1 MPDGARRGLFHA
13 DSPADSP
20 ADDFLA
26 ADVRT
31 QIAALDQQSRLAGI
45 PRLRAWTVA
54 ALGLRPGERVLDIG
68 SGTGEHARTLA
79 EAVGPDGEAIGLDPN
94 PGMRAEAA
102 RRAPRARFVDGN
114 AYALPFPGGS
124 LDAVTC
130 ERVFQHLH
138 QPERAAAEIARV
150 VRPGGRVAITDTDW
164 ATAVI
169 HPGDPEIVR
178 VMTESMLAGV
188 VNPLAGR
195 KVPGQLAAA
204 GLTVDDIG
212 SQALVQSATAA
223 TGPLVRMLAR
233 MAVDRG
239 VIDDEQRERFLAD
252 LAAGAETG
260 DFHMSVT
267 MFAVLAHR

>member
-13 DSPADSP
+13 DEISPTD
-20 ADDFLA
+20 LA
-26 ADVRT
+26 K
-31 QIAALDQQSRLAGI
+31 QISALDQQNRLPGI

-54 ALGLRPGERVLDIG
+54 VLGLKPGDRVLDIG
-68 SGTGEHARTLA
+68 SGTGEQARLLA
-79 EAVGPDGEAIGLDPN
+79 ETVGANGEVIGIDPN

-114 AYALPFPGGS
+114 AYALPFPDAS

-130 ERVFQHLH
+130 ERVFQHLDD
-138 QPERAAAEIARV
+138 PERAAAEIARV
-150 VRPGGRVAITDTDW
+150 LRPGGRVVVTDTDW
-164 ATAVI
+164 ATAII
-169 HPGDPEIVR
+169 HPGEPEIVR
-178 VMTESMLAGV
+178 VMTESMRGGV
-188 VNPLAGR
+188 VNPMAARRL
-195 KVPGQLAAA
+195 PGQLAGA

-212 SQALVQSATAA
+212 SQALVQSPEAA
-223 TGPLVRMLAR
+223 TGPLVRMLGR

-239 VIDDEQRERFLAD
+239 VIGAEDCERFLAD
-252 LAAGAETG
+252 LASGAETG